1 MSRIKITMEAD
12 IGDLSGFWPNDP
24 VGVTEQNVYSVL
36 HAIKHLPLARLLE
49 NAASGDD
56 NKMRVFVEK
65 SLRGDLQ
72 LAERLLAGVRIE
84 VT

>member
-49 NAASGDD
+49 N
-56 NKMRVFVEK
+56 KMRAAVEK

-72 LAERLLAGVRIE
+72 LAERLLASIHIE